1 MPFAVD
7 RLQHERTM
15 HQDSVKVYRA
25 SDQTSIERQ
34 LGVLLLEGVI
44 ALGRVQGEADR
55 QGCRIVVNVAIDGED
70 FLVDPV
76 PVILDDL
83 PPRAA
88 VFIREAMLLEYPRD
102 PLEYS
107 AGTKVSG
114 SQQVERARLAV

>member
-25 SDQTSIERQ
+25 GDQTSIERQ
-34 LGVLLLEGVI
+34 LWVLLLEGVI
-44 ALGRVQGEADR
+44 ALGRVQGETGR

-70 FLVDPV
+70 FLVDPI

-83 PPRAA
+83 PP
-88 VFIREAMLLEYPRD
+88 
-102 PLEYS
+102 
-107 AGTKVSG
+107 
-114 SQQVERARLAV
+114 